1 MHLTPPTTV
10 KYHAPKAV
18 EKVETWISN
27 KIQEETRPSDRSL
40 SGAVAS
46 ALRGRG
52 VGGFSYIKGQTCLSE
67 ILKKRKPKRSVT
79 ILKQVH
85 NT

>member
-18 EKVETWISN
+18 EKGETWISN
-27 KIQEETRPSDRSL
+27 NIQEEARPSDRSL
-40 SGAVAS
+40 SGAVAR
-46 ALRGRG
+46 ALQ
-52 VGGFSYIKGQTCLSE
+52 GGGLSYTGQTCLLE
-67 ILKKRKPKRSVT
+67 ILKKKKPKRSVP

>member
-40 SGAVAS
+40 SGAVAR
-46 ALRGRG
+46 ALRGG
-52 VGGFSYIKGQTCLSE
+52 VWALLYKRIDVLVGNFE
-67 ILKKRKPKRSVT
+67 KKET
-79 ILKQVH
+79 
-85 NT
+85 